1 MRTKNTLI
9 MAFAAVLLA
18 VAVYF
23 LEIRGVEE
31 HAEVER
37 VANRLLS
44 FESESVTGLNI
55 KTADASISL
64 QRIDSTW
71 RITAPLDLE
80 ANESAV
86 DNIVNRLRGSR
97 GRGNH

>member
-23 LEIRGVEE
+23 LEIRGAEE
-31 HAEVER
+31 RAEVER
-37 VANRLLS
+37 IANRLLS

-55 KTADASISL
+55 
-64 QRIDSTW
+64 
-71 RITAPLDLE
+71 
-80 ANESAV
+80 
-86 DNIVNRLRGSR
+86 
-97 GRGNH
+97 